1 MADYASFDQEKIDAA
16 LETARLHHESFNVGT
31 RLTANDLSKVDVH
44 AAGEFSISGG
54 CITVSV
60 NNGKICLNLP
70 IVGQYC
76 LPVPSWIPS
85 GAQLQACVSICTT
98 FGIPTGVKLTVSFN
112 GQIIF
117 TKTFLKC

>member
-1 MADYASFDQEKIDAA
+1 MPDYASFDQEKINAA
-16 LETARLHHESFNVGT
+16 LEAARQHAGGDT
-31 RLTANDLSKVDVH
+31 GATLTAANLADVDIH
-44 AAGEFSISGG
+44 AATEFSIGAG

-60 NNGKICLNLP
+60 NNGQVCLDLP

-112 GQIIF
+112 GQVIF